1 MFMSNGTCNLV
12 FLTGHLT
19 RDPNYHDSSNGRLA
33 AFTGLATDNSYT
45 DRNGQRHDQAD
56 FHDLT
61 IFGKGAEFMRD
72 KGVLKGTKVMITGQ
86 LRSRS
91 EKFIKP
97 GTNQEINVNSA
108 YIEVMQ
114 WQFAE
119 RATQGQSQNQGYDS
133 QGYDQG
139 YDNQGHNGQDYG
151 QRPGQQ
157 SQGTSRASQGN
168 QSRQPA
174 RQQGYQQSQGQ
185 GRPHGQAPPPQ
196 GQPQVPNGYQHP
208 RQGNRSSY

>member
-1 MFMSNGTCNLV
+1 MFMSKGTCNFV

-61 IFGKGAEFMRD
+61 LFGKPAESMRD
-72 KGVLKGTKVMITGQ
+72 KGVLKGTKLMITGQ
-86 LRSRS
+86 LHSRS

-97 GTNQEINVNSA
+97 GTTQEINVNSA
-108 YIEVMQ
+108 YIEVTQ

-139 YDNQGHNGQDYG
+139 YDQAYG
-151 QRPGQQ
+151 QGYEEPGYGNPPPQN
-157 SQGTSRASQGN
+157 RASQGGRGQ
-168 QSRQPA
+168 QSA
-174 RQQGYQQSQGQ
+174 GQQGNRQSQGQ
-185 GRPHGQAPPPQ
+185 GRPQPPHGRSQ
-196 GQPQVPNGYQHP
+196 GQSAAPNGYQHP
-208 RQGNRSSY
+208 PQQGNRPPY